1 MLQGSISMEQK
12 LHISMGRLSR
22 LFSRRN
28 WQCWTARRKSGE
40 CLISH
45 WIITKSNP
53 SLQESTTTPSTLSLG
68 QKLSTGSSLFSS
80 FALSFPFFSLLLLS
94 LLSPSP
100 IRFSIASN
108 SLTKIVENMGVQPI
122 LGYDGDSTGCEF
134 MKSNDSQE
142 GYLVFCDW
150 DGSKS
155 RLVVYDI
162 SNHRFHR
169 ISPWHYWNILA
180 YDYDKG
186 RLLFQ
191 PFYNRSYGN
200 TGYSE
205 EDCQHWF
212 QLTPSH
218 S

>member
-1 MLQGSISMEQK
+1 MLQGCIGLQQK
-12 LHISMGRLSR
+12 LHIRTGRLSR
-22 LFSRRN
+22 LFSRTN
-28 WQCWTARRKSGE
+28 WQCWTARRKSGV

-45 WIITKSNP
+45 WIIHGSIP
-53 SLQESTTTPSTLSLG
+53 SLQESTTTPSTLSLA

-80 FALSFPFFSLLLLS
+80 FALSFPFFSLLVLS

-108 SLTKIVENMGVQPI
+108 SLTKIVENMEVQP
-122 LGYDGDSTGCEF
+122 YCWSTGCEF
-134 MKSNDSQE
+134 MKSNDGQE
-142 GYLVFCDW
+142 GYLVFRDW
-150 DGSKS
+150 DGSKY

-169 ISPWHYWNILA
+169 ISPWHYLNILA
-180 YDYDKG
+180 YDYDNG

-191 PFYNRSYGN
+191 PYYHQGLSSSHCN
-200 TGYSE
+200 SE
-205 EDCQHWF
+205 EDCHHWF